1 MRVFIATVIF
11 SLAAA
16 TASAQTTFGVKAGGN
31 LSFLN
36 HKIEEGSQQVKW
48 NGSRVGFQVGGVA
61 QIGIAENFALQP
73 ELLFMMKGVNKM
85 DVNELGDVKLNIKTF
100 TIDMPITFIYR
111 TNGFF
116 GGIGPNLSFGVSSK
130 MTVDGNDD
138 VEYDLYKRSDDAGE
152 EVLFS
157 QKRFEVGANVLAG
170 YKLKNGL
177 AFSLNFVQGLTNNS
191 NYNDDLGDDASLKIR
206 SSYLG
211 LSVGYF
217 FGK

>member
-1 MRVFIATVIF
+1 MRIFLATVVLSF
-11 SLAAA
+11 AAA
-16 TASAQTTFGVKAGGN
+16 TASAQTSFGVKAGGN
-31 LSFLN
+31 MSFLN
-36 HKIEEGSQQVKW
+36 YKIEEGSQNVKW

-61 QIGIAENFALQP
+61 QIGIAENFAIQP

-85 DVNELGDVKLNIKTF
+85 DVEELGDVKLNIKTF

-116 GGIGPNLSFGVSSK
+116 GGIGPNLSFGLSSK
-130 MTVDGNDD
+130 MKVDGNDD
-138 VEYDLYKRSDDAGE
+138 VEYDLYEKNSDGD
-152 EVLFS
+152 EVIFS
-157 QKRFEVGANVLAG
+157 QKRFEAGANILAG

-177 AFSLNFVQGLTNNS
+177 SFSLNFVKGLTNLS
-191 NYNDDLGDDASLKIR
+191 EYNDDLEDASIKTK
-206 SSYLG
+206 SSYIG

>member
-1 MRVFIATVIF
+1 ML
-11 SLAAA
+11 SLAAV
-16 TASAQTTFGVKAGGN
+16 TASAQTSFGVKAGGN
-31 LSFLN
+31 MSFFN
-36 HKIEEGSQQVKW
+36 YKIEEGSQNVKW

-61 QIGIAENFALQP
+61 QIGIAENFAIQP

-85 DVNELGDVKLNIKTF
+85 DVEELGDVKLNIKTF

-116 GGIGPNLSFGVSSK
+116 GGIGPNLSFGLSSK
-130 MTVDGNDD
+130 MKVDGNDD
-138 VEYDLYKRSDDAGE
+138 VEYDLYDKDADGE
-152 EVLFS
+152 VSIFS
-157 QKRFEVGANVLAG
+157 QKRFEAGANILAG

-177 AFSLNFVQGLTNNS
+177 SFSLNFVKGLTNLS
-191 NYNDDLGDDASLKIR
+191 EYNDDLEDASIKTK
-206 SSYLG
+206 SSYIG

>member
-1 MRVFIATVIF
+1 MRIFLATVMLSF
-11 SLAAA
+11 AAA
-16 TASAQTTFGVKAGGN
+16 ASAQTSFGVKAGGN
-31 LSFLN
+31 MSFLN
-36 HKIEEGSQQVKW
+36 YKIEEGSQNVKW

-85 DVNELGDVKLNIKTF
+85 DVEELGDVKLNIKTF

-111 TNGFF
+111 TKGFF

-138 VEYDLYKRSDDAGE
+138 VEYDLYDKDADGE
-152 EVLFS
+152 VMIFS
-157 QKRFEVGANVLAG
+157 QKRFEAGANILAG

-177 AFSLNFVQGLTNNS
+177 TFSLNFVKGLTNLS
-191 NYNDDLGDDASLKIR
+191 EYNDDLEDASIKTK
-206 SSYLG
+206 SSYIG

>member
-1 MRVFIATVIF
+1 MRIFLATVMLSF
-11 SLAAA
+11 AAA
-16 TASAQTTFGVKAGGN
+16 TTSAQTSFGVKAGGN
-31 LSFLN
+31 MSFLN
-36 HKIEEGSQQVKW
+36 YKIEEGSESVKW

-61 QIGIAENFALQP
+61 QIGIAENFAIQP

-85 DVNELGDVKLNIKTF
+85 DVNELGNIKLNVKTF

-138 VEYDLYKRSDDAGE
+138 VEYDLYEKDAQGE
-152 EVLFS
+152 EIIFG
-157 QKRFEVGANVLAG
+157 QKRFEAGANILAG

-177 AFSLNFVQGLTNNS
+177 TFSLNFVQGLTNLS
-191 NYNDDLGDDASLKIR
+191 EYNDDLEDASIKTK

>member
-1 MRVFIATVIF
+1 MRIFLATVMLSF
-11 SLAAA
+11 AAA
-16 TASAQTTFGVKAGGN
+16 TASAQTSFGVKAGGN
-31 LSFLN
+31 MSFLN
-36 HKIEEGSQQVKW
+36 YKIEEGSQNVKW

-61 QIGIAENFALQP
+61 QIGIAENFAIQP

-85 DVNELGDVKLNIKTF
+85 DVEELGDVKLNIKTF

-116 GGIGPNLSFGVSSK
+116 GGIGPNLSFGLSSK
-130 MTVDGNDD
+130 MKVDGNDD
-138 VEYDLYKRSDDAGE
+138 VEYDLYEKNSDGE
-152 EVLFS
+152 EVIFS
-157 QKRFEVGANVLAG
+157 QKRFEAGANILAG

-177 AFSLNFVQGLTNNS
+177 SFSLNFVKGLTNLS
-191 NYNDDLGDDASLKIR
+191 EYNDDLEDASIKTK
-206 SSYLG
+206 SSYIG

>member
-1 MRVFIATVIF
+1 MRIFLATVMLSF
-11 SLAAA
+11 AAA
-16 TASAQTTFGVKAGGN
+16 TASAQTSFGVKAGGN
-31 LSFLN
+31 MSFLN
-36 HKIEEGSQQVKW
+36 YKIEEGSQNVKW

-61 QIGIAENFALQP
+61 QIGIAENFAIQP

-85 DVNELGDVKLNIKTF
+85 DVEELGDVKLNIKTF

-116 GGIGPNLSFGVSSK
+116 GGIGPNLSFGLSSK
-130 MTVDGNDD
+130 MKVDGNDD
-138 VEYDLYKRSDDAGE
+138 VEYDLYDKDADGE
-152 EVLFS
+152 ASIFS
-157 QKRFEVGANVLAG
+157 QKRFEAGANILAG

-177 AFSLNFVQGLTNNS
+177 SFSLNFVKGLTNLS
-191 NYNDDLGDDASLKIR
+191 EYNDDLEDASIKTK
-206 SSYLG
+206 SSYIG

>member
-1 MRVFIATVIF
+1 MRIFLATVML
-11 SLAAA
+11 SLAAV
-16 TASAQTTFGVKAGGN
+16 TASAQTSFGVKAGGN
-31 LSFLN
+31 MSFFN
-36 HKIEEGSQQVKW
+36 YKIEEGSQNVKW

-61 QIGIAENFALQP
+61 QIGIAENFAIQP

-85 DVNELGDVKLNIKTF
+85 DVEELGDVKLNIKTF

-116 GGIGPNLSFGVSSK
+116 GGIGPNLSFGLSSK
-130 MTVDGNDD
+130 MKVDGNDD
-138 VEYDLYKRSDDAGE
+138 VEYDLYDKDADGE
-152 EVLFS
+152 VSIFS
-157 QKRFEVGANVLAG
+157 QKRFEAGANILAG

-177 AFSLNFVQGLTNNS
+177 SFSLNFVKGLTNLS
-191 NYNDDLGDDASLKIR
+191 EYNDDLEDASIKTK
-206 SSYLG
+206 SSYIG